1 MLVIDCVR
9 FDDAAA
15 FARHAGP
22 FLAGNALENNVI
34 LGLVRGLE
42 ESPQPGALLL
52 TVDRAD
58 RPCLAAVMTPPFKL
72 LLSAGDAGA
81 IPRLV
86 AGVIEAGA
94 PVSGILGP
102 DDMADAFAEAWRAA
116 TGATADPATAM
127 TLYATRQAVVPDGV
141 PGTFRAAREADA
153 GWVADAYAAF
163 YDEIEAEEHERRI
176 ARTTAASMV
185 RRGLVYLWLVDDAPV
200 SMVCFRHVT
209 NDGVRIAPVWTPPAL
224 RGRGYASVAVGQMT
238 RRLLHGGA
246 AWCALFAD
254 VDNPTSN
261 NIYRRLGYNVA
272 CGYRVYDLGSAAKSQ
287 AEA

>member
-1 MLVIDCVR
+1 MDCVR

-22 FLAGNALENNVI
+22 FLAEGTLENNVI
-34 LGLVRGLE
+34 LGLVRGLK

-52 TVDRAD
+52 TVDRGN

-94 PVSGILGP
+94 PVSGMLGL

-127 TLYATRQAVVPDGV
+127 TLYATREAIVPDGV
-141 PGTFRAAREADA
+141 PGTFRAAQQDDA

-163 YDEIEAEEHERRI
+163 YDEIEAEEHERRV
-176 ARTTAASMV
+176 ARATAAGML
-185 RRGLVYLWLVDDAPV
+185 RRGLVYLWLLDDAPV
-200 SMVCFRHVT
+200 SMACFRYVT
-209 NDGVRIAPVWTPPAL
+209 DDGARIAPVWTPPAL
-224 RGRGYASVAVGQMT
+224 RGKRYASAAVGQLT
-238 RRLLHGGA
+238 DQLLHGGA
-246 AWCALFAD
+246 DWCALFAD
-254 VDNPTSN
+254 VANPTSN
-261 NIYRRLGYNVA
+261 NIYRRLGYNEA
-272 CGYRVYDLGSAAKSQ
+272 CGYRVYDFGTPAARQ
-287 AEA
+287 AEEP

>member
-1 MLVIDCVR
+1 MDCVR
-9 FDDAAA
+9 FDGAAA

-22 FLAGNALENNVI
+22 FLAGNAIENNVI

-42 ESPQPGALLL
+42 ESLQPGVLLL
-52 TVDRAD
+52 TVDRAS

-81 IPRLV
+81 IPRLI

-94 PVSGILGP
+94 PVSGMLGL
-102 DDMADAFAEAWRAA
+102 DDMADAFAEAWRAT

-127 TLYATRQAVVPDGV
+127 TLYATREVVVPDGV

-153 GWVADAYAAF
+153 GWVTDAFAAF
-163 YDEIEAEEHERRI
+163 YDEIEAEEHERRV
-176 ARTTAASMV
+176 ARASAAGMV
-185 RRGLVYLWLVDDAPV
+185 RRGLVYLWLVDEAPV

-209 NDGVRIAPVWTPPAL
+209 DDGVRIAPVWTPPGL
-224 RGRGYASVAVGQMT
+224 RGRGYASAAVGRMT
-238 RRLLHGGA
+238 QRLLRGGA

-261 NIYRRLGYNVA
+261 NIYRRLGYNEA